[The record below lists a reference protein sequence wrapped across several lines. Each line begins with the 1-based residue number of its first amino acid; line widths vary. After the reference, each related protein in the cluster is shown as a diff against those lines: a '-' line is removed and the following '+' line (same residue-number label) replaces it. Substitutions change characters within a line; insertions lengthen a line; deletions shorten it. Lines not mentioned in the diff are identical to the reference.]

1 MANRTK
7 KSAERYVQLHITVP
21 VEDVEKWRAFK
32 EKKYNG
38 LNAMS
43 MMVRGFVNE
52 GIARENKRG

>member
-1 MANRTK
+1 MANKAK
-7 KSAERYVQLHITVP
+7 KPAERYEQLHITVP
-21 VEDVEKWRAFK
+21 VEDLEKWRAFK